1 MEMQSKEVDWNRPV
15 VPFDDEFSDL
25 AVLVKECEK

>member
-15 VPFDDEFSDL
+15 VPFNDEFSDL
-25 AVLVKECEK
+25 AVLVKKVQ